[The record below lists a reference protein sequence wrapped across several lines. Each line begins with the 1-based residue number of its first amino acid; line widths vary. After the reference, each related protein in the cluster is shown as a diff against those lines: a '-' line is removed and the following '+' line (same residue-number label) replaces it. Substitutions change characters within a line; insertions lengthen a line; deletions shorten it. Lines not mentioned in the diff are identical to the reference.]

1 MVCRGSSGRVR
12 PSLCM
17 VRVLLLGWGFL
28 PEFRGVSGRC
38 GWGLWGVRG
47 RAHSRKRRRDSLLRQ
62 LLGLSGK
69 NALPSSDSPAI
80 NARPCAATPSFPAR
94 ADGHDTAVQATPAAA
109 SSRGLLFP
117 GLETLLAPPLIV
129 ARRMDPKISG
139 TCANDTPGSRANATR
154 IASWRNSSE
163 CRFGITT
170 TSPSQSNTCQ
180 TSCHRTV

>member
-1 MVCRGSSGRVR
+1 MGLV
-12 PSLCM
+12 
-17 VRVLLLGWGFL
+17 
-28 PEFRGVSGRC
+28 GVSGPVFVWSESFFWGGGSFRNFVVFLVGVVGGC
-38 GWGLWGVRG
+38 GVCGG

-117 GLETLLAPPLIV
+117 GLETLLAPPLIA